1 MGPVSPKTSLDPSL
15 GLIPALLWWCV
26 LMVGF
31 DPARADPATPVV
43 MTREVVVTG
52 TRTEKSWEESP
63 VRVEV
68 VSREEIEKTH
78 ARNLKEALEDVPALS
93 LKPIHGKTGF
103 EAWLQGFDADRV
115 LVLWNGEP
123 LTPSTGSAVDLTQIA
138 TADIER
144 IEIVKGATSA
154 LYGSSAMG
162 GVINVITRRPERPFA
177 YWVSLDGGSYGEK
190 DRGGDPIAART
201 LSAGWSLA
209 ADAASLQLH
218 ASLREGNGYALDP
231 DSFRTE
237 GAAGSKRNLDL
248 RLSWRPSAE
257 TEFYLAPR
265 LYREAVSNN
274 VLDIAPGTGEIRRKK
289 RERAR
294 RTHVTAG
301 FVRDSRRGGRLH
313 GWWMVDR
320 WRNLTQQDALATP
333 EVDQE
338 RLARMDWTRAE
349 LQWDRPWGDWQV
361 VTAGLVL
368 GSATL
373 NQYQDRLG
381 QSRTVEV
388 DDKERR
394 FAEVY
399 LQHDLFL
406 GERWELVPGLRLQE
420 DSDFGFYAAPKF
432 SLRFTPSW
440 PAEGASQL
448 RLALGRG
455 YRVPNLKE
463 RFYVFDHSQLGY
475 MVLGNRG
482 LQPERSDSVQLGI
495 EWRRPGGFRLDLNLF
510 HHRIR
515 DLIETRLDAAR
526 SARLGLD
533 VFTYQN
539 YSRARIQ
546 GLESEVRQ
554 AFGPLRMRL
563 GYTWLESEDLESGKT
578 LRGRPRHQLKWAMD
592 WRLRPRGGEVSLRGI
607 YQSAEFYDA
616 DNTMRS
622 PSWSTWDIK
631 LSHPLGR
638 RLRWYAGI
646 DNVTDEHRDPAVA
659 SDNRPVAGR
668 FVYLGLRI
676 DG

>member
-1 MGPVSPKTSLDPSL
+1 MGSVSPNTSLNSGLGLFPGLLLGCALAMGFTPTWADPSRS
-15 GLIPALLWWCV
+15 A
-26 LMVGF
+26 
-31 DPARADPATPVV
+31 VV
-43 MTREVVVTG
+43 TREVVVTG
-52 TRTEKSWEESP
+52 TRTEKLWEESP

-103 EAWLQGFDADRV
+103 GAWLQGFDADRV
-115 LVLWNGEP
+115 LVLLNGEP
-123 LTPSTGSAVDLTQIA
+123 ITPSTGSAVDLTQIA

-154 LYGSSAMG
+154 LYGSNAMG
-162 GVINVITRRPERPFA
+162 GVINVVTRRPARPFA
-177 YWVSLDGGSYGEK
+177 YRLSLDGGSYGEK

-201 LSAGWSLA
+201 LSAGWSFA
-209 ADAASLQLH
+209 AEAASLQLH
-218 ASLREGNGYALDP
+218 ASLREGDGYALDP

-237 GAAGSKRNLDL
+237 GAAGGKRNLDL
-248 RLSWRPSAE
+248 RVSWRPSAE

-274 VLDIAPGTGEIRRKK
+274 VLDIAPGIGEIRRIK

-294 RTHVTAG
+294 RTRVAAG
-301 FVRDSRRGGRLH
+301 FVRDSRGGGRLH

-320 WRNLTQQDALATP
+320 WRSLTQRDALTTP

-338 RLARMDWTRAE
+338 RRARMDWTRAE

-373 NQYQDRLG
+373 GQYQDRLG
-381 QSRTVEV
+381 QGRTVEV
-388 DDKERR
+388 DGKRR
-394 FAEVY
+394 RYAEAY
-399 LQHDLFL
+399 LQNDLFL
-406 GERWELVPGLRLQE
+406 GEHWELVPGLRLQH
-420 DSDFGFYAAPKF
+420 DSDFGFHAAPKF
-432 SLRFTPSW
+432 SLRYTPVW
-440 PAEGASQL
+440 LAEGAAQV
-448 RLALGRG
+448 RLSAGRG

-475 MVLGNRG
+475 MVLGDRG

-495 EWRRPGGFRLDLNLF
+495 EWSRPGAFRFDLNLF
-510 HHRIR
+510 RHRVQ

-526 SARLGLD
+526 SAQLGLD

-546 GLESEVRQ
+546 GLE
-554 AFGPLRMRL
+554 ANTALTFGPLRWRS
-563 GYTWLESEDLESGKT
+563 GYTWLESEDLVSGKT
-578 LRGRPRHQLKWAMD
+578 LRGRPRHQLKSSLD
-592 WRLRPRGGEVSLRGI
+592 WRLRPRGGELSLRGV

-622 PSWSTWDIK
+622 PSWATWDIK

-638 RLRWYAGI
+638 GIRWYAGI
-646 DNVTDEHRDPAVA
+646 DNVADVHRDPAVA
-659 SDNRPVAGR
+659 SDNRPAVGR
-668 FVYLGLRI
+668 FVYLGFRV